1 MSLKITCNSGVYE
14 INGNMGSQNMNSVIN
29 YFNSLI
35 ATHPKSIQ
43 ILFEKSQ
50 EVDKTAVKAIY
61 SLYKT
66 AITEHVIFQIFS
78 KSKKVEEMF
87 KTEKANHILRKVN
100 L

>member
-1 MSLKITCNSGVYE
+1 MSLTITCNSGVYE
-14 INGNMGSQNMNSVIN
+14 IKGNMGSQNVNSVVN

-35 ATHPKSIQ
+35 VTHPKSIQ
-43 ILFEKSQ
+43 ILFEKNQ

-61 SLYKT
+61 LLYKK
-66 AITEHVIFQIFS
+66 AIAEHVVFQIFS

-87 KTEKANHILRKVN
+87 KSEKANHILRKVN